1 MITAQPD
8 QKQTST
14 QIHCFHCVE
23 PCKETTI
30 HLEEKAFCC
39 EGCKLL
45 YEILNENNLCNY
57 YDVTQSSGNSPDYY
71 AKELVF
77 QDQIEKEQRSRAL
90 TEDVSFMMGSEQLD
104 IQFPREMKST
114 KISGNVQLFC
124 PVDAKK
130 DISFA
135 IEADSNGKQ
144 IIPLNQVKAGRY
156 KLQISWKANGLEY
169 YKENVIVRN

>member
-1 MITAQPD
+1 MKLKLKWNWGTGIALAYTAFALMIIAFVINSFS
-8 QKQTST
+8 KQ
-14 QIHCFHCVE
+14 ID
-23 PCKETTI
+23 
-30 HLEEKAFCC
+30 L
-39 EGCKLL
+39 
-45 YEILNENNLCNY
+45 
-57 YDVTQSSGNSPDYY
+57 VTPDYY

-104 IQFPREMKST
+104 IQFPQEMKST

-156 KLQISWKANGLEY
+156 KLQISWKANDLEY
-169 YKENVIVRN
+169 YKEGVIVRN

>member
-1 MITAQPD
+1 MKLKLKWNWGTGIALAYTAFALMIIAFVINSFS
-8 QKQTST
+8 KQ
-14 QIHCFHCVE
+14 ID
-23 PCKETTI
+23 
-30 HLEEKAFCC
+30 L
-39 EGCKLL
+39 
-45 YEILNENNLCNY
+45 
-57 YDVTQSSGNSPDYY
+57 VTPDYY

-104 IQFPREMKST
+104 IQFPQEMKST
-114 KISGNVQLFC
+114 KITGKVQLFC

-156 KLQISWKANGLEY
+156 KLQISWKANDLEY

>member
-1 MITAQPD
+1 
-8 QKQTST
+8 
-14 QIHCFHCVE
+14 
-23 PCKETTI
+23 
-30 HLEEKAFCC
+30 
-39 EGCKLL
+39 
-45 YEILNENNLCNY
+45 
-57 YDVTQSSGNSPDYY
+57 
-71 AKELVF
+71 
-77 QDQIEKEQRSRAL
+77 
-90 TEDVSFMMGSEQLD
+90 
-104 IQFPREMKST
+104 MKST

>member
-1 MITAQPD
+1 MKLKLKWNWGTGIALAYTAFALMIIAFVITSFS
-8 QKQTST
+8 KQ
-14 QIHCFHCVE
+14 ID
-23 PCKETTI
+23 
-30 HLEEKAFCC
+30 L
-39 EGCKLL
+39 
-45 YEILNENNLCNY
+45 
-57 YDVTQSSGNSPDYY
+57 VTPDYY

-90 TEDVSFMMGSEQLD
+90 SEDVSFMMGSEQLD
-104 IQFPREMKST
+104 IQFPQEMKST

-156 KLQISWKANGLEY
+156 KLQISWKANDLEY
-169 YKENVIVRN
+169 YKEGVIVRN

>member
-1 MITAQPD
+1 MKLKLKWNWGTGIALAYTAFALMIIAFVINSFS
-8 QKQTST
+8 KQ
-14 QIHCFHCVE
+14 ID
-23 PCKETTI
+23 
-30 HLEEKAFCC
+30 L
-39 EGCKLL
+39 
-45 YEILNENNLCNY
+45 
-57 YDVTQSSGNSPDYY
+57 VTPDYY

-104 IQFPREMKST
+104 IQFPQEMKST
-114 KISGNVQLFC
+114 KISGTVQLFC

-156 KLQISWKANGLEY
+156 KLQISWKAIGLEY

>member
-1 MITAQPD
+1 MKLKLKWNWGTGIALAYTAFALMIIAFVINSFS
-8 QKQTST
+8 KQ
-14 QIHCFHCVE
+14 ID
-23 PCKETTI
+23 
-30 HLEEKAFCC
+30 L
-39 EGCKLL
+39 
-45 YEILNENNLCNY
+45 
-57 YDVTQSSGNSPDYY
+57 VTPDYY